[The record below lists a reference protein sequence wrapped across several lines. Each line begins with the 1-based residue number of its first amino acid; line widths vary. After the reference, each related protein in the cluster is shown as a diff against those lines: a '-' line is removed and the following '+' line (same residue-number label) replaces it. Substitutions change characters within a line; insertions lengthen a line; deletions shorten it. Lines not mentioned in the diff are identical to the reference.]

1 MGPSPPTGGPA
12 SKQAARAAARSA
24 RRALSL
30 DARAA
35 AAEQLLARLLA
46 LPAVAGADVVAA
58 YVPGGSEPGSVRLL
72 DELRDRGARVLL
84 PVLLPDGDL
93 DWAEYAGSA
102 ALVAGA
108 RATREPAG
116 PRLGRAAVCSAGVV
130 VVPALAVDQQGHR
143 LGRGG
148 GSYDRVLA
156 RLPAGVP
163 VVALLYDGE
172 LVESLPVEE
181 HDRPVDV
188 VVMPGGVHR
197 LPA

>member
-1 MGPSPPTGGPA
+1 MGPPRTTGGRVR
-12 SKQAARAAARSA
+12 KRVARAAGLAA
-24 RRALSL
+24 RRALPET
-30 DARAA
+30 ARAA
-35 AAEQLLARLLA
+35 AAEALLTRLLA
-46 LPAVAGADVVAA
+46 LPEVAPAGVVAA
-58 YVPGGSEPGSVRLL
+58 YVPAGTEPGDVRLL
-72 DELRDRGARVLL
+72 DALRERGARVLL

-108 RATREPAG
+108 RGTREPAG
-116 PRLGRAAVCSAGVV
+116 PRLGRAAVCSAEVV
-130 VVPALAVDQQGHR
+130 VVPALAVDRDGHR

-172 LVESLPVEE
+172 LVESLPVEA

-188 VVMPGGVHR
+188 VIMPGGVHR
-197 LPA
+197 RSG

>member
-1 MGPSPPTGGPA
+1 MR
-12 SKQAARAAARSA
+12 KRVARAAALAA
-24 RRALSL
+24 RRTLSETT
-30 DARAA
+30 RAA
-35 AAEQLLARLLA
+35 AAEALLGRLLA
-46 LPAVAGADVVAA
+46 LPEVAAAGVVAA
-58 YVPGGSEPGSVRLL
+58 YVPAGTEPGDVRML
-72 DELRDRGARVLL
+72 DALREHGARVLL

-108 RATREPAG
+108 RGTREPAG
-116 PRLGRAAVCSAGVV
+116 PRLGPAAACSAGVV
-130 VVPALAVDQQGHR
+130 VVPALSVDREGQR

-156 RLPAGVP
+156 RLPGGVP

-172 LVESLPVEE
+172 LVESLPVDE